1 MLCSLVVVTEPS
13 ERRKTTAIA
22 ATLTN
27 TVDWRAAYEQHAP
40 DLVRFLR
47 RFVTDEAAAQDLLH
61 DAFARAMRTSHPPPP
76 AEVRPWL
83 FRVASN
89 AALDDLRRR
98 RRFAFL
104 PLRDRATVPETEFG
118 EVDQIRQAL
127 RAIAPEQAL
136 TRTLALHEGFSRR
149 EIAELTGVSEET
161 VKSRLARGRL
171 AFAAAYQR
179 MEGAGS

>member
-1 MLCSLVVVTEPS
+1 MLCSIVVVTEPS
-13 ERRKTTAIA
+13 ERRKTTTIA
-22 ATLTN
+22 ATLAN

-47 RFVTDEAAAQDLLH
+47 RFVTDQAAAQDLLH
-61 DAFARAMRTSHPPPP
+61 DAFARAMRTSHPPSP

-89 AALDDLRRR
+89 VALDDLRRR
-98 RRFAFL
+98 RRLAFL
-104 PLRDRATVPETEFG
+104 PLRERGTVAGPEFG
-118 EVDQIRQAL
+118 EVDHVRRAL

-136 TRTLALHEGFSRR
+136 TLTLALHEGFSRQ
-149 EIAELTGVSEET
+149 EVAELTGVSEET
-161 VKSRLARGRL
+161 VKSRMARGRL